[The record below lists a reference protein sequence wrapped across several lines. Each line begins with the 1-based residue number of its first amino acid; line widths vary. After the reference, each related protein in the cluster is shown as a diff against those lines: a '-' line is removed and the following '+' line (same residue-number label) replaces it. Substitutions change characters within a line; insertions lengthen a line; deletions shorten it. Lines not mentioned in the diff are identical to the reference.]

1 MTAEAAVKLF
11 QNGMKIAT
19 SGSTMG
25 FPMAPLGLLRS
36 GSRQRGISIN
46 GCLEM
51 DLKGQVNS
59 SHVLGAKIM
68 AGTGGTYD
76 YARNSPCSIF
86 IARSTAK
93 GGKISTIVP
102 FVSHV
107 DHTEHDV
114 DVLVT
119 EQGLADLRG
128 LDPRR
133 RVEEII
139 AKCAHPDYRG
149 LLLDYLSRAA
159 AEPGHIPLGMEEAN
173 SFHLRFKRTGSMK
186 E

>member
-1 MTAEAAVKLF
+1 VTA
-11 QNGMKIAT
+11 
-19 SGSTMG
+19 
-25 FPMAPLGLLRS
+25 
-36 GSRQRGISIN
+36 IN

-51 DLKGQVNS
+51 DLQGQVNS
-59 SHVLGAKIM
+59 SHVLGTKIM
-68 AGTGGTYD
+68 AGIGGTYD

-86 IARSTAK
+86 IARSTTK

-128 LDPRR
+128 KDPRER
-133 RVEEII
+133 GWEII
-139 AKCAHPDYRG
+139 RKCAYPDYRD
-149 LLLDYLSRAA
+149 LLSDYLARAEK
-159 AEPGHIPLGMEEAN
+159 EPGHIPFCPRNPVHFICASRN
-173 SFHLRFKRTGSMK
+173 PAA
-186 E
+186 